1 MGYARAGSSPAF
13 GTICQVHFFND
24 FGELV
29 STTNSPFFV
38 WYKFGLKFA
47 HFLLEGKG
55 LSGLKAKSWTTRK
68 KSGKDKKGSKIFNQN
83 ADQICTIIDPF
94 AEGQTF
100 RKVEAQSPWLKSRI
114 TGIW

>member
-1 MGYARAGSSPAF
+1 VGYARAGSSPAF
-13 GTICQVHFFND
+13 DTIYEVHFFND
-24 FGELV
+24 FGKLV

-38 WYKFGLKFA
+38 WCKLGPKFE

-55 LSGLKAKSWTTRK
+55 LSLKAKSWTTRK
-68 KSGKDKKGSKIFNQN
+68 KLGKDKKGFKVFNQY
-83 ADQICTIIDPF
+83 ADKQICTIVDPF

-100 RKVEAQSPWLKSRI
+100 RKVEAQSPRLKSRI